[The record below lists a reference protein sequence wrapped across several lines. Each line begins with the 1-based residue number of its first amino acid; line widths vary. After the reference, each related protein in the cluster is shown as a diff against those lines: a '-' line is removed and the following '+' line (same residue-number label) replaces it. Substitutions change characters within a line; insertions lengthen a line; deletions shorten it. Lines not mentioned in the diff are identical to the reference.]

1 MSRQSRSIYGGCGRA
16 KEIYGISVKERQS
29 CVCIP
34 EVSPLVQLEQFNIL
48 VTNLLQLF
56 STNVVG
62 RAVKIPFSATFSA
75 KAYIS
80 YVIGARLI
88 WKEEHPGVMFDKTNT
103 LHKLQLKLIYQTRLW
118 DWTKDSFLT

>member
-1 MSRQSRSIYGGCGRA
+1 MSRNARSIYGGVGRA
-16 KEIYGISVKERQS
+16 KEIYGISVKEQQT

-34 EVSPLVQLEQFNIL
+34 EVSPIVQLQQFQTL
-48 VTNLLQLF
+48 VTNLLHLF

-62 RAVKIPFSATFSA
+62 RSVKIPFSATFSA

-88 WKEEHPGVMFDKTNT
+88 WKNENPGVFFERTNT
-103 LHKLQLKLIYQTRLW
+103 LHKLQLKLIYQTRSW